1 MKPALAPN
9 RNITKP
15 IKVNDMP
22 DKMFFTEAFG
32 SLNATTWKARNTI
45 NMGSIAIRGK
55 GFMEVIEGTEIKLV
69 W

>member
-1 MKPALAPN
+1 
-9 RNITKP
+9 
-15 IKVNDMP
+15 MP

>member
-15 IKVNDMP
+15 IKVNNMP

-32 SLNATTWKARNTI
+32 SLNATTWKTRNTT
-45 NMGSIAIRGK
+45 NMGSIAIRASRA
-55 GFMEVIEGTEIKLV
+55 MEAALQ
-69 W
+69 